1 MAKIWQIH
9 AFESVENDVVVS
21 VVDILFPYFEL
32 VLLLIEIRFDLRS
45 AKVDNDVC
53 EIMII
58 YGVVL
63 FFSKVSLISILWLK
77 WR

>member
-1 MAKIWQIH
+1 MTKIWQIH